1 MGGFFFNLTVMINFD
16 WQIIN
21 CFMWLFFIIYKPYQE
36 TLMMN
41 IDSQIMKCVRRRQL
55 YPSKRRY
62 LFFLLPG
69 VICAA
74 IGVVIFAFLETEEN
88 YQYIHS
94 VWHALVALS
103 IVFLLP
109 PRQRADKTE
118 GSKPLINHY
127 DLELL
132 SSQLPL
138 FVHLRDLLLSASY
151 NGLWPSRLIE
161 ER

>member
-1 MGGFFFNLTVMINFD
+1 
-16 WQIIN
+16 
-21 CFMWLFFIIYKPYQE
+21 
-36 TLMMN
+36 MMN
-41 IDSQIMKCVRRRQL
+41 IDSQILKCVRRRQL

-62 LFFLLPG
+62 FFFLLPG

-74 IGVVIFAFLETEEN
+74 TGVVIFAFLETEEN

-118 GSKPLINHY
+118 GSKPLINQY

-132 SSQLPL
+132 SS
-138 FVHLRDLLLSASY
+138 
-151 NGLWPSRLIE
+151 
-161 ER
+161 

>member
-1 MGGFFFNLTVMINFD
+1 MSGDHHNDGFLDYEVCKAATIVPL
-16 WQIIN
+16 Q
-21 CFMWLFFIIYKPYQE
+21 
-36 TLMMN
+36 
-41 IDSQIMKCVRRRQL
+41 
-55 YPSKRRY
+55 RRY

-118 GSKPLINHY
+118 GFCTLYKPLVSCASDIHL
-127 DLELL
+127 LENN
-132 SSQLPL
+132 SEDSDSET
-138 FVHLRDLLLSASY
+138 RD
-151 NGLWPSRLIE
+151 
-161 ER
+161 